1 MNMSDYR
8 EKTNARDGKR
18 PLFLLSGFLFAT
30 GLTLL
35 SFEYRVERTISDR
48 VIAAPISPVSG
59 PVEELVPP
67 PLVAEPQKQ
76 QQRQIKVQTPD
87 ADLLK
92 LQDTPPDEP
101 DVENIP
107 ENTNGVRFGDINID
121 GLDIALPPD
130 DLSPVEFYERPQ
142 FTATFSDCRD
152 VKDPDERFTCTQ
164 QMLNRY
170 IASNVTFY
178 PYLYERGVGGTLELS
193 FLIGTDGKV
202 HEVEILQ
209 SVHRDLDRQV
219 VDALNRMKPW
229 EPARQGTHVVTQKFR
244 SSVNFQR

>member
-67 PLVAEPQKQ
+67 PLVAELQKQ

-87 ADLLK
+87 A
-92 LQDTPPDEP
+92 E
-101 DVENIP
+101 
-107 ENTNGVRFGDINID
+107 
-121 GLDIALPPD
+121 
-130 DLSPVEFYERPQ
+130 
-142 FTATFSDCRD
+142 TAGYT
-152 VKDPDERFTCTQ
+152 T
-164 QMLNRY
+164 
-170 IASNVTFY
+170 
-178 PYLYERGVGGTLELS
+178 G
-193 FLIGTDGKV
+193 
-202 HEVEILQ
+202 
-209 SVHRDLDRQV
+209 
-219 VDALNRMKPW
+219 
-229 EPARQGTHVVTQKFR
+229 
-244 SSVNFQR
+244 